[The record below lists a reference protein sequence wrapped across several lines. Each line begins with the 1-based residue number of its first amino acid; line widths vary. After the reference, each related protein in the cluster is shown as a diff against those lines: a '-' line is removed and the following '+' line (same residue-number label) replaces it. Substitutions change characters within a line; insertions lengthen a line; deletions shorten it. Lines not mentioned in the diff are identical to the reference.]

1 MKAIVFAIMASLVW
15 GMAPPIFKLVLKAGI
30 PPSVAL
36 IFHNLAAFSAA
47 LLITFLLGE
56 KMVYSPKH
64 FLFAMLG
71 GVMSGFLGLYLFF
84 LALKRG
90 DVSVVS
96 PIASISPLWSAI
108 FAHLALGEGLSPVRV
123 LGIILV
129 IAGASLLMVSL
140 QR

>member
-15 GMAPPIFKLVLKAGI
+15 GMAPPFFKLVLKAGI

-36 IFHNLAAFSAA
+36 IFHNLAAFFAA

-56 KMVYSPKH
+56 RVVYSPKYL
-64 FLFAMLG
+64 LFAVLG
-71 GVMSGFLGLYLFF
+71 GVLSGFLGLYLFF
-84 LALKRG
+84 LALKSG
-90 DVSVVS
+90 DVSVIS

-108 FAHLALGEGLSPVRV
+108 FAHLVLGEGLSPAKV

-129 IAGASLLMVSL
+129 IAGASLLTASF